1 MVLTIT
7 PIMVPK
13 AQGQVS
19 ELPGLDWEEIE
30 RFLIPGSS
38 LSEEIVTDAVRF
50 DGRKLFLVAVTAVN
64 SKNGQQDTATALE
77 ERIQAIEKS
86 LNRIAESNFDP
97 ATLQVTAEINQESGL
112 PIIYVNNQYL
122 MTVTTLDAG
131 ISGISPA
138 TRAKE
143 LTQIVKDAL
152 LRAKQERQ
160 PKYLRQ
166 QGLVAAG
173 MALAIVLGSWGMTYW
188 QQRLKSRREIILA
201 QLSTEVSTTSP
212 SDVPP
217 NSTTLAV
224 VQEQMTRRQQSNL
237 LDLQRRL
244 LQVGQLALWGGGT
257 FLLLGVFPHSRWL
270 QPLILSTLNGPLK
283 VLGIGVG
290 TSVAIRTSAVLL
302 DRFFQAL
309 KDDELLS
316 PKTSKRYA
324 LRVFTFSLVF
334 KRTVAIVL
342 IGIGVLLSLSA
353 IGVNVAPLLAGAGI
367 IGLAISFAS
376 QNLIKDV
383 INGFLI
389 LFDDQYAVGDVIVVG
404 NVGGLVENMN
414 LRITQLRNDEGR
426 LITIPNSQITIVQN
440 LSKHWSRVDL
450 KIYVAWDTDLNQ
462 ALDAIAK
469 VGLEMNHERVWHQ
482 KFLEPPE
489 ILGVDELNHTGMMI
503 RVWIKTQP
511 LEQWNVAREYR
522 RRLKLAFAQQGIAIG
537 VPQHSIW
544 LRSSLNLTN
553 KSFDDDND
561 SKPR

>member
-1 MVLTIT
+1 
-7 PIMVPK
+7 MVPK

-38 LSEEIVTDAVRF
+38 LSEEIVTDAVRL

-64 SKNGQQDTATALE
+64 SKNAQQDTATALE

-270 QPLILSTLNGPLK
+270 QPLILSTLNGPLR

-324 LRVFTFSLVF
+324 LRVFTFSLVL

-469 VGLEMNHERVWHQ
+469 VGLEMNHERAWHQ

-553 KSFDDDND
+553 KLFDDDND
-561 SKPR
+561 SKP